1 VRAGAP
7 ARRTLVVLLRPSHLE
22 SPVSETSFGFLL
34 FGSVGAVG
42 AALAVGT
49 LAALWRY
56 HRTGAFPNHEP
67 GEMVERSKLRWMW
80 VRVVLGLGLAAYG
93 VYIVDASGVL

>member
-1 VRAGAP
+1 
-7 ARRTLVVLLRPSHLE
+7 
-22 SPVSETSFGFLL
+22 VSETSFGFLL

-67 GEMVERSKLRWMW
+67 GEVVPRSKLRWMW
-80 VRVVLGLGLAAYG
+80 VRVVLGLALAAYG